1 MKLTAVI
8 FINFQNY
15 YHYCNIL
22 NLRRLIVKP
31 KHKTKMKK
39 IIPILGLLLFGFL
52 LFYMTLPVINYGFIG
67 LPVLLLFLIL
77 ISIITF
83 TKLEVIK
90 PANKLRLV
98 SAPPKLFFYTLFAV
112 LAYVVIVPLVTSLPM
127 FRSDAYQKLIGKV
140 EDGQNLK
147 NHIAPI
153 SLDKIRVVDEE
164 LAMLLGEK
172 IIGSQPSLG
181 SQTEIGEFTIQKV
194 NDELYWVAPLLHTG
208 FFKWYNNSGGTPG
221 YVMVSAT
228 NERDVKLIQEVKGK
242 PVRIKYQSGAF
253 FGSRIDRHVY
263 FNGYA
268 TVGLEDFNFEIDDN
282 GHPYWIVTK
291 YKKRIGFAGNDATGV
306 LVVDAQTGDIQEY
319 DIANTPLWVDRIQPI
334 SFVEEQLNDWGEYVH
349 GYWNWSNENKLMTT
363 EGLTLVYG
371 ENHKS
376 YWYTGLSSVGKEESA
391 VGFVL
396 VDTRTKEATYYRQS
410 GATEYAAQSSA
421 EGKVQEKGYH
431 ASLPIPY
438 LINNIPTY
446 VMTLKD
452 DGGLVKM
459 FAMVSINDYT
469 IVGVGNTMR
478 ETLMAYKNV
487 YNMADNGIDPAAV
500 SNKKSYKS
508 VVTRIE
514 NDVKN
519 GNSFYYFT
527 IKDYPNIFVGSSQL
541 SNELPVTMVGD
552 SINISFDV
560 DLEEVIDVSSFDNI
574 NIGKKK

>member
-1 MKLTAVI
+1 MKR
-8 FINFQNY
+8 F
-15 YHYCNIL
+15 
-22 NLRRLIVKP
+22 
-31 KHKTKMKK
+31 
-39 IIPILGLLLFGFL
+39 IPILILLLFGFL
-52 LFYMTLPVINYGFIG
+52 LFYTTLPVINYGFIG
-67 LPVLLLFLIL
+67 LPVLLIFLI
-77 ISIITF
+77 IVAIIAF
-83 TKLEVIK
+83 TKIEVVK
-90 PANKLRLV
+90 PANKMRIISTPGKYIYFVLLV
-98 SAPPKLFFYTLFAV
+98 V
-112 LAYVVIVPLVTSLPM
+112 LAYVIIVPVLTSLPM
-127 FRSDAYQKLIGKV
+127 FRSEDYQKLIGKV

-228 NERDVKLIQEVKGK
+228 NERDVKLIQNVKGN
-242 PVRIKYQSGAF
+242 PVKIKYQPGAF

-263 FNGYA
+263 FNAYA

-306 LVVDAQTGDIQEY
+306 LVVDAETGAIQEY

-334 SFVEEQLNDWGEYVH
+334 SFIEEQLNDWGEYVH
-349 GYWNWSNENKLMTT
+349 GYWNWANENKLMTT

-487 YNMADNGIDPAAV
+487 YNMADNGIDPASV
-500 SNKKSYKS
+500 STKKSFKS

-552 SINISFDV
+552 SINIAFDV
-560 DLEEVIDVSSFDNI
+560 DLEEVIDVSSFDNL

>member
-1 MKLTAVI
+1 MKR
-8 FINFQNY
+8 F
-15 YHYCNIL
+15 
-22 NLRRLIVKP
+22 
-31 KHKTKMKK
+31 
-39 IIPILGLLLFGFL
+39 IPILILLLFGFL
-52 LFYMTLPVINYGFIG
+52 LFYTTLPVINYGFIG
-67 LPVLLLFLIL
+67 LPVLLIFLI
-77 ISIITF
+77 IVAIIAF
-83 TKLEVIK
+83 TKIEVVK
-90 PANKLRLV
+90 PANKMRIISTPSKYIYFVLL
-98 SAPPKLFFYTLFAV
+98 AV
-112 LAYVVIVPLVTSLPM
+112 LAYVIIVPVLTSLPM
-127 FRSDAYQKLIGKV
+127 FRSEDYQKLIGKV

-228 NERDVKLIQEVKGK
+228 NERDVKLIQDVKGK
-242 PVRIKYQSGAF
+242 PVKIKYQPGAF

-263 FNGYA
+263 FSGYA

-306 LVVDAQTGDIQEY
+306 LVVDAETGVIQEY

-334 SFVEEQLNDWGEYVH
+334 SFIEEQLNEWGEYVH
-349 GYWNWSNENKLMTT
+349 GYWNWANENKLMTT

-487 YNMADNGIDPAAV
+487 YNMADNGIDPASV
-500 SNKKSYKS
+500 STKKSFKS

-552 SINISFDV
+552 SINIAFDV
-560 DLEEVIDVSSFDNI
+560 DLEEVIDVSSFDNL

>member
-1 MKLTAVI
+1 MKK
-8 FINFQNY
+8 
-15 YHYCNIL
+15 NIL
-22 NLRRLIVKP
+22 
-31 KHKTKMKK
+31 
-39 IIPILGLLLFGFL
+39 ILALLLIGFL
-52 LFYMTLPVINYGFIG
+52 LFYNVLPVINYGFVG
-67 LPVLLLFLIL
+67 LPLLLLLLLLIAIVL
-77 ISIITF
+77 FSKIEVTST
-83 TKLEVIK
+83 TRKLNMFSK
-90 PANKLRLV
+90 TNKI
-98 SAPPKLFFYTLFAV
+98 LFFLSFGLLVYL
-112 LAYVVIVPLVTSLPM
+112 VVVPLATSLPM
-127 FRSDAYQKLIGKV
+127 FRSSAYQKLIGKV
-140 EDGQNLK
+140 ENGEDLK

-181 SQTEIGEFTIQKV
+181 SQAEIGEFTIQKV

-208 FFKWYNNSGGTPG
+208 FFKWYNNSEGTPG

-228 NERDVKLIQEVKGK
+228 NERDVKLIQDINGK
-242 PVRIKYQSGAF
+242 RLSIKYQPAAY

-268 TVGLEDFNFEIDDN
+268 TVGLEDFNFEIDDKGN
-282 GHPYWIVTK
+282 PYWIVTK

-306 LVVDAQTGDIQEY
+306 LTVDAQTGEIKEY
-319 DIANTPLWVDRIQPI
+319 DINNTPLWVDRIQPI
-334 SFVEEQLNDWGEYVH
+334 SFIEEQLNDWGEYVH
-349 GYWNWSNENKLMTT
+349 GFWNFSNENKLQTT

-376 YWYTGLSSVGKEESA
+376 YWYTGLSSVGKEEST

-396 VDTRTKEATYYRQS
+396 VDTRTKETTYYKQS

-438 LINNIPTY
+438 VINNIPTY

-487 YNMADNGIDPAAV
+487 YNMADNGINPESV
-500 SNKKSYKS
+500 TSKKSLKTI
-508 VVTRIE
+508 VTRIE

-527 IKDYPNIFVGSSQL
+527 VKDYPNIFVGSSQL
-541 SNELPVTMVGD
+541 SNELPVTAIGD
-552 SINISFDV
+552 SISISFDV
-560 DLEEVIDVSSFDNI
+560 DLEEVIDVSSFDNK
-574 NIGKKK
+574 NIGNKK